1 MIGIFTCFNLFLVM
15 LQIKSQDTHYS
26 SCSNSD
32 PQIGCNCEDQYQSQ
46 FINNQGQQ
54 ICICKE
60 IYYQLDQYCQSYAD
74 KQCQLKIDNI
84 CEQNQYIDFTERKCN
99 LCNQNCKTCYGNLS
113 SNCCTCSQGYYL
125 QEQSSCIQCS
135 DNCLE
140 CTGADQCQ
148 NCSDGFYNENGK
160 CKQCDSTCAICKE
173 NGVCIKCVD
182 DQNGIIPTNYNN
194 ICICKQD
201 FCPENNKCQSLNKN
215 DICQK
220 PNILKCDD
228 SSQYFDYQNFVCQNC
243 DQSCQTCKNS
253 SSQCISCSS
262 GYYLDDSNLPSC
274 IICSNKCLQCLG
286 AGQCQL
292 CADGYFLEHGKCNQC
307 DSTCA
312 ICKEKGV
319 CSQCVDGQNGIIH
332 PNFNNI
338 CICKQDFCLDKNN
351 KCQSLNQNEICQ
363 YPSQIVCSQGYYFD
377 YQQFD
382 CLSCDISC
390 QTCKNSSNQCI
401 NCASGYYQIDNFSCL
416 KCHQSCQECQGNDIN
431 NCVQCASE
439 RFLYSGYCIC
449 NQGACENSDN
459 FECTQSQNSCNFP
472 QIINCE
478 PGKFFQYIQ
487 NNYGCQQCNENC
499 LTCIYSSLQC
509 TSCKNGFYLEKD
521 TCKPCH
527 QSCQEC
533 SGPNN
538 NQCQSCQSNR
548 RLYVDKN
555 NNSYCCYGQCLS
567 CSGDGVDQ
575 CLSCPSE
582 RKLIQNQCVCI
593 KGTCENENKQCKVSK
608 DVCTSPS
615 LLVCKS
621 KQYFDYDQ
629 GSCQNCHNYCQTC
642 RGSTSNGQDCLTC
655 IDGRYIIRNNIGTD
669 QELCGQCDYTCQ
681 TCNIA
686 PNFCK
691 SCDVKLNRIDHSDI
705 DQTCPCDINSGY
717 YEDKA
722 NQTCSKCH
730 QTCKTCFGGQI
741 NNCYTCPDLF
751 IFSKFKC
758 VCQDGY
764 YLDLNNFQCRQCNY
778 QCQTCNDSQSCL
790 SCPIDRQ
797 IQTDIKGFNECLCI
811 PGLYDDQTSKECK
824 RCQYSCQTCSDF
836 NTCTTCIRM
845 RNLLNSQCL
854 CQDGYYDNSNSQQ
867 CEQCHFTCQKC
878 KGPNY
883 NDCLECP
890 SNRLLDSESKK
901 CVCIQSLY
909 YEDPNTG
916 ECIRCH
922 YSCQTCQSNSNQC
935 LTCDQNQNR
944 FLDKKSGVCLCNSS
958 FYEDSQQICR
968 SCHYSC
974 LTCSGPLASQCTSC
988 SNQNKRKELFDQ
1000 QTQEK
1005 SCICE
1010 DGYYDQFNQPV
1021 CSQKCHNTCQAC
1033 YGPELYQCTSCN
1045 TTLRDLNQGVC
1056 TCKNGYFNFVQT
1068 NQDDQC
1074 LPCHHSCATCFGPK
1088 KNQCITCTLE
1098 EYRISQPFANTCP
1111 CQDGYVDEGED
1122 DPNFIMKCV
1131 KCDHSCK
1138 TCQIKKE
1145 RCTQCYDPK
1154 LYYRYD
1160 QSSNYQ
1166 CPCFKGYFDN
1176 GNTSCQQCFITCDE
1190 CFGSSTNCINS
1201 CNPSDFRVLDNN
1213 RCVCMQGYYEIY
1225 ELDGTPKKQC
1235 SPCNYTCLG
1244 CVENSSKCT
1253 SCKLSNTFRVDQI
1266 NQNQC
1271 PCQDGYYDSGQAEC
1285 SKCNYTCSKCS
1296 NQNNCTSCA
1305 ANSNRVQIAV
1315 DPHQQNLFICPCQT
1329 GFYEDGKN
1337 NTVCAQ
1343 CLPSCYTCL
1352 NKTSCDTCFNDQCS
1366 PNDTACNVKNQ
1377 FRTIFIDPVS
1387 GISQCICKRGYY
1399 EDQDTKQCLKCNIEC
1414 EECSSKNDCID
1425 CNTAKTHRTVQN
1437 QQCLCQNGYYEVP
1450 NQINCEQCNATCTTC
1465 TSKDV
1470 CTLCDGI
1477 VQNRQL
1483 DIPSKKCVCKTFFFE
1498 VLNSPN
1504 CQACDYSCGSC
1515 DGQSNNNCLSCDVQ
1529 DMRQLVDGKCI
1540 CQEGYYD
1547 DGTKLCKKCDYTCK
1561 ACLKSQTSCTKC
1573 DSGAQR
1579 YPSDSIAPIFKCL
1592 CQRGYYDDGF
1602 DTQCKQCYD
1611 QNQYC
1616 QECVSKQSNQ
1626 GFICT
1631 TCNQSDQRYVDQNGY
1646 CKCMDGWYQD
1656 GKNRQCL
1663 KCSSFC
1669 MTCSD
1674 QADKCTSCYEQTQFR
1689 ILNQAQF
1696 QCVCSQ
1702 GYFDL
1707 GTEICGA
1714 CHYSCLNCSS
1724 NSKFACTQCPG
1735 QPFSRNAQIN
1745 SQGQCLCID
1754 QFYDDGQNKSCVQ
1767 CDQSCL
1773 GCYGPGNSNC
1783 NRCNTNNPLQPYYRY
1798 GISCVS
1804 QCPQGFF
1811 MNKQQ
1816 FTCDLCEKQC
1826 NTCKDSKDFCQTC
1839 SLYRKEPPKCDCRD
1853 GYYES
1858 DFQCNSCSPRCSKC
1872 VLSESQCT
1880 ECPSG
1885 RLSPPLCEC
1894 QEGSVEDP
1902 ITLKCIQYK
1911 MVCPVLENIFEIS
1924 NSRALWFSQKFVQHI
1939 QQNYDKY
1946 LVKRRVYPVISIDQ
1960 VDILLILGVAKFN
1973 NLGLYTYNMSGLG
1986 QLISVLE
1993 QNIDTSTIQVQQM
2006 ITRIVTCDSDI
2017 ILTVSNDKIKL
2028 WIITMNK
2035 QYTII
2040 DIDQVQQ
2047 ELLFEAQNLEC
2058 FISYEYNLGDVIS
2071 KQYPTYSSM
2080 YSDGTKDEQPNVK
2093 ILNLIYQQKQT
2104 NTVRA
2109 LFIRGVNNI
2118 FQSVQKSEVIN
2129 QSSQLTQFVL
2139 FDIDILHLNVDSKSI
2154 IINDKNFQYIYQR
2167 LNSLAFDS
2175 DISNWLLISKK
2186 SISSELGIDSSWNLV
2201 QIYNKDCLIY
2211 SNGIQIK
2218 SIQLSSLI
2226 SQNQNDPIQIIYQQ
2240 QVSQDIFN
2248 FNQYLQIDD
2257 SRAIILV
2264 NKPENV
2270 SSQLNIWDLKQN
2282 KIVNQVIQTD
2292 PSISCKFHM
2301 LLQSS
2306 QNSSSFVGV
2315 SLFLEDDPDQQNNNL
2330 ASRNKCQSLFQIIS
2344 VDLNNNL
2351 TSLLSNSILLAGGL
2365 RSILQEFKFSKFYS
2379 NIIILASYYYTNYQ
2393 QTTTFFIS
2401 IQEWN
2406 LENNTI
2412 YKNYQPVQCEDTSK
2426 YALYQISEDGKLI
2439 VCSVQKQLIIQY
2451 QQLSQDGSINK
2462 KIITPNIVQDFINIQ
2477 HLVDTNYIVF
2487 YSQTQIE
2494 LMDLTQSDNS
2504 LQLIQDKDLLNLRP
2518 LIIRSIQPIKDYD
2531 NPSQIALMVVISTR
2545 LVYFSLQTNP
2555 GSKRIIA
2562 LDPYN
2567 GDNSIDPIY
2576 TKFDQ
2581 IKYVKQYDILVHYFA
2596 QYSILNIVRYNIAL
2610 KFYQIDSITY
2620 DIDTAVDTT
2629 KVFSDSENQYTFIA
2643 IHDNLKKKLI
2653 SCNLQYNS
2661 GYRCDWTIN
2670 YYNTYNSL
2678 SGFDLK
2684 FGIRTILV
2692 QDTNLLNSVTF
2703 AYQKSDNANTKLI
2716 CTHTFNI
2723 INTNMDKES
2732 GLISTKPSLA
2742 YIMKRLYELQFSVNY
2757 PKEIYFMF
2765 NPNNS
2770 YDGSLLRWIQYIP
2783 IKQILI
2789 QNSESTNDDSSNQIG
2804 TNSINY
2810 PIITITQ
2817 STSILLNSG
2826 YISSI
2831 QFVSIQLNLLAKLGP
2846 QIPAITKQRYVVTNH
2861 NILYIKD
2868 QLNQI
2873 IISFI
2878 DSSINIDNKFQ
2889 NQNQNELLQVS
2900 QCQFFFDG
2908 INNLIF
2914 NSLVIN
2920 KMAAQMQENYSIIR
2934 IFNVQKFSITNSSL
2948 QNIILSQVY
2957 LLSLE
2962 NTNSQLSNLIIF
2974 NLNMVAMNNDIT
2986 LGKKNNNTILR
2997 NIQSQEPDNNLLIQD
3012 KQFKYFIDSK
3022 DQYQIPSVKENIN
3035 QSFRKLKSTT
3045 SNINNTLL
3053 FKKPSWIVSPIVAQ
3067 QKTQLYV
3074 TQMNATNVNCSDLCF
3089 GGIILN
3095 LFSNVT
3101 VQQSNFTNIRSLLG
3115 GAIGAT
3121 NSFQILTIKKANFNS
3136 CKADWV
3142 GGSIYLDD
3150 SQTEEEGKLYTP
3162 QFYIQNV
3169 NFTGSSAIQG
3179 GALFLVDSTSMQNIY
3194 TKVSNIIF
3202 VNNVAQYGAC
3212 LRYQGTSSQSIQQF
3226 LSNSVFINNKATY
3239 NGDKLLSYPSYLVMR
3254 MDNSTKYCSDQNS
3267 SCIINDIKSGN
3278 KYPGIIYFYA
3288 ATDTL
3293 DIINLQNLYQTNDQS
3308 DLINYTVTL
3317 VSNDKVDITGKDTAS
3332 YDPKTNS
3339 FQFDELIL
3347 TSLPNTT
3354 QTVTVTT
3361 NAIQIAQN
3369 GQYSFSYQFTL
3380 YLNFR
3385 GCLEGEI
3392 YQSQAL
3398 SNLYSCYT
3406 CKEGYYNLVQPLKG
3420 QTSCIPCPID
3430 GGVIC
3435 QGGNTIYVNKEY
3447 WRSQNVLELEYSQC
3461 KINPQACIG
3470 GFSYGN
3476 QLCQVGYIGPQCET
3490 CDDSQSY
3497 VKSNIYCQLC
3507 PEYRLNL
3514 TFTSL
3519 LILLYILYSIILV
3532 FILVHSMLKKILIRN
3547 IHQTMN
3553 RFIKQNQKI
3562 NRDLYKFI
3570 KVEQGDEVSN
3580 CIKIILHHFQ
3590 IMIVIKSFDF
3600 YFPKFLEDAISISGS
3615 PPDTMIQ
3622 SFSCLLYPLSKSLG
3636 ISNAYSK
3643 VLAMF
3648 LLYIFVNLVM
3658 YYFSVK
3664 AFRNNQKRQLY
3675 FNSTS
3680 MLVNLN
3686 LFQPTLFLISIDLI
3700 TCRQIINGQYLK
3712 GDLRIECNSSTYKK
3726 GIFIVIPI
3734 MIIMNLILPFF
3745 IYYRI
3750 NYHKKIGQ
3758 HHQYSYQIGHYK
3770 KITFYWEL
3778 VKSIMKLLIY
3788 TCASVFYDYPTNRA
3802 VFIIFVLI
3810 VYFLF
3815 QNRMSPYRVEMM
3827 GKMDNESTI
3836 IGWISLLMIIL
3847 IVENRNQYYT
3857 TFVSFSVLIAVNVA
3871 FFILV
3876 LARLIKSSYFFR
3888 NFMVRAR
3895 LTFTRITI
3903 FRKLM
3908 PKQLLRKIYFDY
3920 LCQRIQLKM
3929 QKESRARSI
3938 ANSLLGFSN
3947 VIKQNKQKYIQT
3959 QKPSIISF
3967 QTDTTYSQNVSQN
3980 MQQCLIELEDL
3991 STNTNQNIITE
4002 NDMNQQQ
4009 SNQISLQ
4016 INEPQPQ
4023 QAISTYNSQKPIED
4037 SNLNIVNIDQSEQYQ
4052 DLQDQQDV
4060 FNQFSLSNR
4069 IERNEIQIEKPSYRE
4084 SEFIARAEVFS
4095 FDSLNE
4101 NMSIDI
4107 ESNGKSSVSSKSKSF
4122 SPLID
4127 GYNKPFP
4134 FIQNQVSLDLAIKNK
4149 KIIKYNPS
4157 SDQVDQQP
4165 VQLIELTTLNKSESI
4180 KESNQN
4186 FNKFEQSSNL
4196 GKIQK
4201 HKKSLSQ
4208 NSIYEVN
4215 QGKQIYPNQDQCSQ
4229 NQEDLK
4235 NTKTKSTNDFEKS
4248 QKQKKIKSKK
4258 NNNKN
4263 FIEKHKE
4270 SNETGGNGDFKCTT
4284 GMIDNDQL

>member
-1 MIGIFTCFNLFLVM
+1 SI
-15 LQIKSQDTHYS
+15 
-26 SCSNSD
+26 
-32 PQIGCNCEDQYQSQ
+32 
-46 FINNQGQQ
+46 
-54 ICICKE
+54 IC
-60 IYYQLDQYCQSYAD
+60 D
-74 KQCQLKIDNI
+74 K
-84 CEQNQYIDFTERKCN
+84 
-99 LCNQNCKTCYGNLS
+99 G
-113 SNCCTCSQGYYL
+113 
-125 QEQSSCIQCS
+125 
-135 DNCLE
+135 
-140 CTGADQCQ
+140 
-148 NCSDGFYNENGK
+148 
-160 CKQCDSTCAICKE
+160 
-173 NGVCIKCVD
+173 
-182 DQNGIIPTNYNN
+182 
-194 ICICKQD
+194 
-201 FCPENNKCQSLNKN
+201 
-215 DICQK
+215 
-220 PNILKCDD
+220 
-228 SSQYFDYQNFVCQNC
+228 QYFDYQQYTCLDCNKI
-243 DQSCQTCKNS
+243 CQTCKNS
-253 SSQCISCSS
+253 SIQCEQCIT
-262 GYYLDDSNLPSC
+262 GYYYDNLQQPSC
-274 IICSNKCLQCLG
+274 VKCSDNCLSCDG
-286 AGQCQL
+286 ADQCQL
-292 CADGYFLEHGKCNQC
+292 CADGFYILNGKCNQC

-312 ICKEKGV
+312 LCGDNGACTK
-319 CSQCVDGQNGIIH
+319 CVDTKYGQI
-332 PNFNNI
+332 FNNI
-338 CICKQDFCLDKNN
+338 CICQQGFCPDQNN
-351 KCQSLNQNEICQ
+351 ICQSLNTNDICEIPICDK
-363 YPSQIVCSQGYYFD
+363 GFYFD
-377 YQQFD
+377 YQKLI
-382 CLSCDISC
+382 CLKCDNSC
-390 QTCKNSSNQCI
+390 QTCKNSQTQCLQ
-401 NCASGYYQIDNFSCL
+401 CSSGYYKSTDSSCQ
-416 KCHQSCQECQGNDIN
+416 KCHQSCQECNDNSISS
-431 NCVQCASE
+431 CIQCSSE

-449 NQGACENSDN
+449 NQSTCEDKDT
-459 FECTQSQNSCNFP
+459 FQCKQSQDSCTFPCKFIIQLNEIINFF
-472 QIINCE
+472 QQLEIINCQ
-478 PGKFFQYIQ
+478 PGQYFQYTK
-487 NNYGCQQCNENC
+487 NNYGCQQCDSNC
-499 LTCIYSSLQC
+499 LTCIYSSQQC
-509 TSCKNGFYLEKD
+509 TSCQKGFYLENNI
-521 TCKPCH
+521 CKSCH

-538 NQCQSCQSNR
+538 SQCLSCSSDRNF
-548 RLYVDKN
+548 YVDQKN
-555 NNSYCCYGQCLS
+555 SNSYCCYGQCLS
-567 CSGDGVDQ
+567 CSGDGYDQ
-575 CLSCPSE
+575 CVSCPPE
-582 RKLIQNQCVCI
+582 RQLIQNQCICK
-593 KGTCENENKQCKVSK
+593 KGTCENQSKQCIPS
-608 DVCTSPS
+608 DVVCSSPS
-615 LLVCKS
+615 LLLCQS
-621 KQYFDYDQ
+621 KQYFDYDL
-629 GSCQNCHNYCQTC
+629 GSCQDCHSYCQTC
-642 RGSTSNGQDCLTC
+642 RGNTSNGKDCLTC
-655 IDGRYIIRNNIGTD
+655 IDGRYIIRNYIGTD
-669 QELCGQCDYTCQ
+669 QELCGQCDYSCQ
-681 TCNIA
+681 TCINS
-686 PNFCK
+686 PKYCT
-691 SCDVKLNRIDHSDI
+691 SCDLKLNRIDHSKI

-717 YEDKA
+717 YEDTM
-722 NQTCSKCH
+722 NQACSKCH
-730 QTCKTCFGGQI
+730 QTCKTCFGKQ
-741 NNCYTCPDLF
+741 NDNCYTCRDLF
-751 IFSKFKC
+751 TFSNFKC
-758 VCQDGY
+758 ICQDGY
-764 YLDLNNFQCRQCNY
+764 YLDPKTFECQKCNY
-778 QCQTCNDSQSCL
+778 QCQTCSDSQNCL

-797 IQTDIKGFNECLCI
+797 IYQGIFFFDKYFQLSLLNILDVNGFNQCQCI
-811 PGLYDDQTSKECK
+811 QGLYDDQIFKKCK
-824 RCQYSCQTCSDF
+824 KCQYSCLTCSDL
-836 NTCTTCIRM
+836 NTCTSCVRM
-845 RNLLNSQCL
+845 RNLSGKHIQYFQFNQFNLYSYKGTQCI
-854 CQDGYYDNSNSQQ
+854 CQDGYYDNPDSQL
-867 CEQCHFTCQKC
+867 CEQCDFTCITC
-878 KGPNY
+878 NGPKN
-883 NDCLECP
+883 NNCLQCP
-890 SNRLLDSESKK
+890 SNRQLDIESKK
-901 CVCIQSLY
+901 CVCINSLY
-909 YEDPNTG
+909 YEDPNTR
-916 ECIRCH
+916 ECMRCN
-922 YSCQTCQSNSNQC
+922 YSCQTCQPNSNLC
-935 LTCDQNQNR
+935 LTCDLNQNR
-944 FLDKKSGVCLCNSS
+944 SLDPQCKIKNYLDYQHKIYLQIKAGKCKCNSS

-968 SCHYSC
+968 TCHYSC
-974 LTCSGPLASQCTSC
+974 LTCDGPLASQCTSC
-988 SNQNKRKELFDQ
+988 SSQNNRKGKHLDSHNQKLKIFKYKAQIDQ
-1000 QTQEK
+1000 QTQAM
-1005 SCICE
+1005 SCICV
-1010 DGYYDQFNQPV
+1010 DGYYDQFNQAI
-1021 CSQKCHNTCQAC
+1021 CSQKCHNTCETC
-1033 YGPELYQCTSCN
+1033 FGPELYQCTSCKSD
-1045 TTLRDLNQGVC
+1045 LRYLNQGIFILLSFFQILQLLNNITGVC
-1056 TCKNGYFNFVQT
+1056 LCKNGYFSLVQA

-1074 LPCHHSCATCFGPK
+1074 IPCHHSCATCFGPN
-1088 KNQCITCTLE
+1088 KNQCITCTVE
-1098 EYRISQPFANTCP
+1098 NFRISQPFANTCP
-1111 CQDGYVDEGED
+1111 CQEGYVDEGED
-1122 DPNFIMKCV
+1122 DPNLIKQCV

-1145 RCTQCYDPK
+1145 RCTSCYDPK

-1176 GNTSCQQCFITCDE
+1176 GNALCQQCSITCDE
-1190 CFGSSTNCINS
+1190 CIGSSTNCINS
-1201 CNPSDFRVLDNN
+1201 CNPSDFRVLVNN
-1213 RCVCMQGYYEIY
+1213 TCICMQGYYEIY

-1235 SPCNYTCLG
+1235 SPCSYACLG
-1244 CVENSSKCT
+1244 CVNNSSKCT
-1253 SCKLSNTFRVDQI
+1253 SCQLSNTFRVDQT

-1271 PCQDGYYDSGQAEC
+1271 PCQDGYYDSGQAVC
-1285 SKCNYTCSKCS
+1285 SKCNYTCSKCT
-1296 NQNNCTSCA
+1296 NQSNCTSCA
-1305 ANSNRVQIAV
+1305 VNSYRVQIV
-1315 DPHQQNLFICPCQT
+1315 DPNQQNLFNCPCQT
-1329 GFYEDGKN
+1329 GYHEDGTN
-1337 NTVCAQ
+1337 NPVCAQ

-1352 NKTSCDTCFNDQCS
+1352 NSQSCDTCYNNQCS
-1366 PNDTACNVKNQ
+1366 PNDKACNLQNQ
-1377 FRTIFIDPVS
+1377 FRTIFIDPAS
-1387 GISQCICKRGYY
+1387 GIKKCLCQRGYY
-1399 EDQDTKQCLKCNIEC
+1399 EDQETKQCLKCNPEC
-1414 EECSSKNDCID
+1414 EECSSKSDCID

-1437 QQCLCQNGYYEVP
+1437 QQCLCQNGYYEIP
-1450 NQINCEQCNATCTTC
+1450 NQINCDCKIFCNFQMFSFIYLFQIECDATCVTC
-1465 TSKDV
+1465 TSKNI

-1483 DIPSKKCVCKTFFFE
+1483 DIINKKCVCKPYFFE
-1498 VLNSPN
+1498 VLSSPN
-1504 CQACDYSCGSC
+1504 CEACDYSCGSC
-1515 DGQSNNNCLSCDVQ
+1515 NGALNSNCLSCDDQ
-1529 DMRQLVDGKCI
+1529 DMRQLVNGQCI

-1547 DGTKLCKKCDYTCK
+1547 DGTKQCKKCDYTCK
-1561 ACLKSQTSCTKC
+1561 ACSGSKTSCTKC
-1573 DSGAQR
+1573 DSLAQR
-1579 YPSDSIAPIFKCL
+1579 YPSDSNASIFKCL
-1592 CQRGYYDDGF
+1592 CQSGYYDDGF
-1602 DTQCKQCYD
+1602 DTECKQCYD

-1616 QECVSKQSNQ
+1616 QTCIVNQSSK

-1631 TCNQSDQRYVDQNGY
+1631 SCNQSDQRYVDQNGY
-1646 CKCMDGWYQD
+1646 CKCIDGWYQD
-1656 GKNRQCL
+1656 GNNRQCL
-1663 KCSSFC
+1663 KCSSYC
-1669 MTCSD
+1669 KTCID
-1674 QADKCTSCYEQTQFR
+1674 QSDKCTSCYEQTQYR
-1689 ILNQAQF
+1689 TLNQAQF

-1702 GYFDL
+1702 GYYDL

-1735 QPFSRNAQIN
+1735 SPFSRSTQVN

-1816 FTCDLCEKQC
+1816 FTCDQCEKQC
-1826 NTCKDSKDFCQTC
+1826 DTCKDSKDFCQTC

-1880 ECPSG
+1880 ECPSD

-1894 QEGSVEDP
+1894 KEGSVEDP

-1911 MVCPVLENIFEIS
+1911 MVCPILENMFEIS
-1924 NSRALWFSQKFVQHI
+1924 NSRALWFSQKLAQNL
-1939 QQNYDKY
+1939 QQNYDKQ
-1946 LVKRRVYPVISIDQ
+1946 LVKRRVYPVASIDQ
-1960 VDILLILGVAKFN
+1960 VDILVILGVAKFN

-2017 ILTVSNDKIKL
+2017 ILTVSDDMIKL

-2040 DIDQVQQ
+2040 DIDQSQQ
-2047 ELLFEAQNLEC
+2047 ELLFEAKNLEC

-2071 KQYPTYSSM
+2071 KQYPSYSSL
-2080 YSDGTKDEQPNVK
+2080 YGDGTKDEQPNIK

-2104 NTVRA
+2104 NIIRA
-2109 LFIRGVNNI
+2109 LYIRGVNNI
-2118 FQSVQKSEVIN
+2118 FQSVQKSEIIN
-2129 QSSQLTQFVL
+2129 QGSQLTQFAL
-2139 FDIDILHLNVDSKSI
+2139 FDIDILHLNADAKAV

-2175 DISNWLLISKK
+2175 DISNWQLISKK
-2186 SISSELGIDSSWNLV
+2186 SIASDLGIDNSWNLI
-2201 QIYNKDCLIY
+2201 QIYKKDCLIY

-2218 SIQLSSLI
+2218 SIKLSSLV
-2226 SQNQNDPIQIIYQQ
+2226 SQIENNPIEIIYQQ

-2248 FNQYLQIDD
+2248 FNQYMQIDEN
-2257 SRAIILV
+2257 RAIILV

-2270 SSQLNIWDLKQN
+2270 SSQLNIWDIKQE

-2292 PSISCKFHM
+2292 PQISCKFHM

-2306 QNSSSFVGV
+2306 QSGSQFVGV
-2315 SLFLEDDPDQQNNNL
+2315 SLFLEDDPDQQNKNL
-2330 ASRNKCQSLFQIIS
+2330 ANRNKCQSLFQIIDI
-2344 VDLNNNL
+2344 DLNNNL
-2351 TSLLSNSILLAGGL
+2351 TSQLSNSILLVGGL
-2365 RSILQEFKFSKFYS
+2365 RSILQGFQFSKFNS
-2379 NIIILASYYYTNYQ
+2379 SILILSSYYYTNYQ

-2401 IQEWN
+2401 VQEWDI
-2406 LENNTI
+2406 ENNKIHT
-2412 YKNYQPVQCEDTSK
+2412 NYLPVQCEDTSK

-2439 VCSVQKQLIIQY
+2439 VCSVQKQLTIEY
-2451 QQLSQDGSINK
+2451 QSVNQDGSINK
-2462 KIITPNIVQDFINIQ
+2462 QIITPNIVQDFINIQ
-2477 HLVDTNYIVF
+2477 YLADTNYIIF

-2494 LMDLTQSDNS
+2494 LMDLKQLDNS

-2518 LIIRSIQPIKDYD
+2518 LVIRSIQAIKDSD

-2555 GSKRIIA
+2555 GNKRIIV

-2620 DIDTAVDTT
+2620 DIDSAVDTT
-2629 KVFSDSENQYTFIA
+2629 KVFSDSQNQYTFIA
-2643 IHDNLKKKLI
+2643 IHDNLRKKLI

-2678 SGFDLK
+2678 SGFD
-2684 FGIRTILV
+2684 FNFDIRTILV
-2692 QDTNLLNSVTF
+2692 WDTNLLNSVTF

-2716 CTHTFNI
+2716 CTHTYKI
-2723 INTNMDKES
+2723 INTNIDKIS
-2732 GLISTKPSLA
+2732 GLISTKPSLS
-2742 YIMKRLYELQFSVNY
+2742 YIMKRLYEFQFSVNY
-2757 PKEIYFMF
+2757 PKEIYFMLD
-2765 NPNNS
+2765 PSNS
-2770 YDGSLLRWIQYIP
+2770 YDGSFLRWIQYIP
-2783 IKQILI
+2783 IKQIII
-2789 QNSESTNDDSSNQIG
+2789 QNSQSTNDDSSNQIDG
-2804 TNSINY
+2804 NSINY
-2810 PIITITQ
+2810 PIVTITQ
-2817 STSILLNSG
+2817 STSILLSSG

-2831 QFVSIQLNLLAKLGP
+2831 QLVSIQLRLQAKFGP
-2846 QIPAITKQRYVVTNH
+2846 QIPAVTKQRYVVTNH

-2873 IISFI
+2873 TVQFI
-2878 DSSINIDNKFQ
+2878 DSSINIDYTFQ
-2889 NQNQNELLQVS
+2889 NQNQNELQQVS

-2914 NSLVIN
+2914 NSLIIN
-2920 KMAAQMQENYSIIR
+2920 NMVAQMQENYSIIR
-2934 IFNVQKFSITNSSL
+2934 IINVQKFSITNSSL
-2948 QNIILSQVY
+2948 TNIKLSQVY
-2957 LLSLE
+2957 LLSIE
-2962 NTNSQLSNLIIF
+2962 NSNSILNNLTIF
-2974 NLNMVAMNNDIT
+2974 NLNIAAINNDIT
-2986 LGKKNNNTILR
+2986 LGKKNNNTNLR
-2997 NIQSQEPDNNLLIQD
+2997 NIQSKNYDDNLIIQD
-3012 KQFKYFIDSK
+3012 QQF
-3022 DQYQIPSVKENIN
+3022 QYYLDNTYQYKIPSVKENIN
-3035 QSFRKLKSTT
+3035 LNNRNLKSTT
-3045 SNINNTLL
+3045 PNINNTNIS
-3053 FKKPSWIVSPIVAQ
+3053 FKKPSWYVSPIVAQ
-3067 QKTQLYV
+3067 QKTQLQI
-3074 TQMNATNVNCSDLCF
+3074 TQMNATNVNCANLCF
-3089 GGIILN
+3089 GGLLLN

-3101 VQQSNFTNIRSLLG
+3101 VQQSSFTNIHSLLG
-3115 GAIGAT
+3115 GVIGST
-3121 NSFQILTIKKANFNS
+3121 NSFQILTIKQTNFNS
-3136 CKADWV
+3136 CKADWI

-3162 QFYIQNV
+3162 QFYLQNV
-3169 NFTGSSAIQG
+3169 NFTGSSATQG
-3179 GALFLVDSTSMQNIY
+3179 GAIFLVDSTSMQNIY
-3194 TKVSNIIF
+3194 TKVTNIQF
-3202 VNNVAQYGAC
+3202 VNNTAEYGAC

-3226 LSNSVFINNKATY
+3226 LAYSVFINNKATY

-3254 MDNSTKYCSDQNS
+3254 LDNSTQYCSDQKS
-3267 SCIINDIKSGN
+3267 SCMINNIKSGD
-3278 KYPGIIYFYA
+3278 KYPGTIYFYA

-3293 DIINLQNLYQTNDQS
+3293 DIINLQSLYQTNDQT
-3308 DLINYTVTL
+3308 DLISYTVTL
-3317 VSNDKVDITGKDTAS
+3317 VSSEKVDITGKDTAS

-3354 QTVTVTT
+3354 QAVTVTT

-3369 GQYSFSYQFTL
+3369 GQYSYSYQFTL

-3406 CKEGYYNLVQPLKG
+3406 CKEGYYSLVQPLKG

-3435 QGGNTIYVNKEY
+3435 QGGNTIQVNQGY

-3476 QLCQVGYIGPQCET
+3476 QLCQTGYVGPQCET

-3532 FILVHSMLKKILIRN
+3532 FILVRSMLKKILIRN

-3553 RFIKQNQKI
+3553 RFIKQNQKV

-3643 VLAMF
+3643 VVAMF
-3648 LLYIFVNLVM
+3648 LLFIFVNLVM
-3658 YYFSVK
+3658 YYFSIKVFK
-3664 AFRNNQKRQLY
+3664 NNQKRQLY

-3700 TCRQIINGQYLK
+3700 TCRQIINDQYLK

-3726 GIFIVIPI
+3726 GVFIVIPI

-3770 KITFYWEL
+3770 KMTFYWEL

-3810 VYFLF
+3810 VYFLL

-3827 GKMDNESTI
+3827 GKMDNESTV
-3836 IGWISLLMIIL
+3836 IGWISLLMVIL

-3857 TFVSFSVLIAVNVA
+3857 TIVSFSVLIAVNVA

-3876 LARLIKSSYFFR
+3876 LSRLIKSSYFFR

-3895 LTFTRITI
+3895 LTFTRINI
-3903 FRKLM
+3903 FKKFI
-3908 PKQLLRKIYFDY
+3908 PKKLLRKIYFDY

-3947 VIKQNKQKYIQT
+3947 ISKQIKQKNIQSS
-3959 QKPSIISF
+3959 KPQVISF
-3967 QTDTTYSQNVSQN
+3967 STDITYSQNTSQN
-3980 MQQCLIELEDL
+3980 MKECLIELEDL
-3991 STNTNQNIITE
+3991 SSNTNQNINTE
-4002 NDMNQQQ
+4002 NDLNQQQ

-4023 QAISTYNSQKPIED
+4023 QVIQTQNNQKPVND
-4037 SNLNIVNIDQSEQYQ
+4037 SDLNIVSIKQSQQYL
-4052 DLQDQQDV
+4052 DIQDQYDI
-4060 FNQFSLSNR
+4060 FNQFNLSNR
-4069 IERNEIQIEKPSYRE
+4069 IERNEVQIEKPSHRN
-4084 SEFIARAEVFS
+4084 SEYIERAEILS
-4095 FDSLNE
+4095 FDSQND

-4107 ESNGKSSVSSKSKSF
+4107 ESNRKSSVSSKSKSF
-4122 SPLID
+4122 SPLIE
-4127 GYNKPFP
+4127 GYSRPFP
-4134 FIQNQVSLDLAIKNK
+4134 IIQNQVSLDLAIKNK
-4149 KIIKYNPS
+4149 KIIKYNPQ
-4157 SDQVDQQP
+4157 SDQADKQPIQQ
-4165 VQLIELTTLNKSESI
+4165 IELMNLEKSDKITED
-4180 KESNQN
+4180 NQN
-4186 FNKFEQSSNL
+4186 LNKFEQISYKS
-4196 GKIQK
+4196 KIKK

-4208 NSIYEVN
+4208 NSIQEADNEN
-4215 QGKQIYPNQDQCSQ
+4215 QVIENINQFRQ
-4229 NQEDLK
+4229 NLK
-4235 NTKTKSTNDFEKS
+4235 IT
-4248 QKQKKIKSKK
+4248 KIKSTEKIEISQQQEKINSK
-4258 NNNKN
+4258 NNSNTI
-4263 FIEKHKE
+4263 FIEKNKE
-4270 SNETGGNGDFKCTT
+4270 SNETQKNGDFKCTT